1 MLVSNRKYRKEERV
15 LTQEKMLE
23 NTGEVCNMEM
33 DSVQWYLKQAGSNP
47 LLTKSEEMKLAY
59 LIKKGNHDAR
69 QKMISSNLRLVINQ
83 AKKYAAYTHSLTLL
97 DLIQEGNLGLIKAVE
112 KYDPDLGFR
121 FSTYATWWIRQAITR
136 AISDLDKTIRLP
148 VHFCE
153 DIQKLKKATHKI
165 IQQNDVVTS
174 ENLADVTGFTEEK
187 VEKILLNMTS
197 TVSLETPVGEEDAT
211 LGDFIEDTFTPS
223 TEELAMENAMQ
234 REINRQ
240 MECLKPREQK
250 ILVLRF
256 GLNGQDPHTLEE
268 VGKRM
273 GVTRERIRQIEAKA
287 LRKLRHP
294 NRSRYLRE
302 FIVEKKDEEGI
313 K

>member
-1 MLVSNRKYRKEERV
+1 

-302 FIVEKKDEEGI
+302 FIVE
-313 K
+313 

>member
-121 FSTYATWWIRQAITR
+121 FSTYETWWIRQAITR

-211 LGDFIEDTFTPS
+211 LGDFIDDTFTPS

-302 FIVEKKDEEGI
+302 FIVE
-313 K
+313 

>member
-1 MLVSNRKYRKEERV
+1 

-83 AKKYAAYTHSLTLL
+83 EKKYAAYTHSLTLL

-302 FIVEKKDEEGI
+302 FIVE
-313 K
+313 

>member
-211 LGDFIEDTFTPS
+211 LGDFIED
-223 TEELAMENAMQ
+223 
-234 REINRQ
+234 
-240 MECLKPREQK
+240 K
-250 ILVLRF
+250 IGRASC
-256 GLNGQDPHTLEE
+256 
-268 VGKRM
+268 
-273 GVTRERIRQIEAKA
+273 RER
-287 LRKLRHP
+287 
-294 NRSRYLRE
+294 
-302 FIVEKKDEEGI
+302 V
-313 K
+313 

>member
-1 MLVSNRKYRKEERV
+1 M
-15 LTQEKMLE
+15 TQEKMLE

-302 FIVEKKDEEGI
+302 FIVE
-313 K
+313 

>member
-121 FSTYATWWIRQAITR
+121 FSTYETWWIRQAITR

-302 FIVEKKDEEGI
+302 FIVE
-313 K
+313 

>member
-1 MLVSNRKYRKEERV
+1 
-15 LTQEKMLE
+15 
-23 NTGEVCNMEM
+23 
-33 DSVQWYLKQAGSNP
+33 
-47 LLTKSEEMKLAY
+47 
-59 LIKKGNHDAR
+59 
-69 QKMISSNLRLVINQ
+69 
-83 AKKYAAYTHSLTLL
+83 
-97 DLIQEGNLGLIKAVE
+97 
-112 KYDPDLGFR
+112 
-121 FSTYATWWIRQAITR
+121 
-136 AISDLDKTIRLP
+136 
-148 VHFCE
+148 
-153 DIQKLKKATHKI
+153 
-165 IQQNDVVTS
+165 
-174 ENLADVTGFTEEK
+174 
-187 VEKILLNMTS
+187 MTS

-302 FIVEKKDEEGI
+302 FIVE
-313 K
+313 

>member
-1 MLVSNRKYRKEERV
+1 M
-15 LTQEKMLE
+15 TQEKMFE
-23 NTGEVCNMEM
+23 NTGEVCNMEV
-33 DSVQWYLKQAGSNP
+33 DPVQWYLKQAGSNP

-148 VHFCE
+148 VNFCE

-223 TEELAMENAMQ
+223 TEELAMENAME
-234 REINRQ
+234 REIKRQ

-302 FIVEKKDEEGI
+302 FIVE
-313 K
+313 

>member
-1 MLVSNRKYRKEERV
+1 MKQKK
-15 LTQEKMLE
+15 TWEKAAE
-23 NTGEVCNMEM
+23 GKVCETEV
-33 DSVQWYLKQAGSNP
+33 DSVQWYLKQAGADP
-47 LLTKSEEMKLAY
+47 LLTKEEELQLAY
-59 LIKKGNHDAR
+59 LVQEGNCDAR

-83 AKKYAAYTHSLTLL
+83 AKKYAAYTQSLTLL

-136 AISDLDKTIRLP
+136 AISDLDKEIRLP

-153 DIQKLKKATHKI
+153 DMQKLKRAAYEI
-165 IQQNDVVTS
+165 MQQNDTVTS
-174 ENLADVTGFTEEK
+174 VKLADVTGFPEDK
-187 VEKILLNMTS
+187 IEKIFMSMNN

-211 LGDFIEDTFTPS
+211 LGDFIEDTLTPS
-223 TEELAMENAMQ
+223 VEEQAMEGAMQ

-240 MECLKPREQK
+240 MECLKPREQA

-256 GLNGQDPHTLEE
+256 GLNGQNPHTLEE

-273 GVTRERIRQIEAKA
+273 GVTRERIRQIESIA
-287 LRKLRHP
+287 LRKLRNP
-294 NRSRYLRE
+294 KRSRCLRE
-302 FIVEKKDEEGI
+302 FI
-313 K
+313 

>member
-1 MLVSNRKYRKEERV
+1 M
-15 LTQEKMLE
+15 TQEKMLE

-294 NRSRYLRE
+294 NRSSYLRE
-302 FIVEKKDEEGI
+302 FIVE
-313 K
+313 

>member
-302 FIVEKKDEEGI
+302 FIVE
-313 K
+313 

>member
-240 MECLKPREQK
+240 MECLTPREQK

-302 FIVEKKDEEGI
+302 FIVE
-313 K
+313 

>member
-1 MLVSNRKYRKEERV
+1 

-148 VHFCE
+148 VRFCE

-302 FIVEKKDEEGI
+302 FIVE
-313 K
+313 

>member
-1 MLVSNRKYRKEERV
+1 M
-15 LTQEKMLE
+15 
-23 NTGEVCNMEM
+23 
-33 DSVQWYLKQAGSNP
+33 
-47 LLTKSEEMKLAY
+47 
-59 LIKKGNHDAR
+59 
-69 QKMISSNLRLVINQ
+69 
-83 AKKYAAYTHSLTLL
+83 
-97 DLIQEGNLGLIKAVE
+97 
-112 KYDPDLGFR
+112 
-121 FSTYATWWIRQAITR
+121 
-136 AISDLDKTIRLP
+136 
-148 VHFCE
+148 HFCE

-256 GLNGQDPHTLEE
+256 GLNGQD
-268 VGKRM
+268 
-273 GVTRERIRQIEAKA
+273 
-287 LRKLRHP
+287 
-294 NRSRYLRE
+294 RSWR
-302 FIVEKKDEEGI
+302 G
-313 K
+313 